1 MLLVLLVATLL
12 PSVTATCSYNSGNLT
27 SRWQV
32 VDGKITIE
40 LENKNIGK
48 HRRWTSIGF
57 GPNMEKMEVVLV
69 KIVDSVP
76 TMVTGHTTGYS
87 EPTYDSV
94 PSVELDKLSYKG
106 RRLVLRF
113 SRPLGANG
121 PRKHSLE
128 QCQKWNFAKEG
139 IIFDDEVGTH
149 TEKPPQ
155 VEICPKQCTK
165 KIFHD

>member
-1 MLLVLLVATLL
+1 
-12 PSVTATCSYNSGNLT
+12 
-27 SRWQV
+27 
-32 VDGKITIE
+32 
-40 LENKNIGK
+40 
-48 HRRWTSIGF
+48 
-57 GPNMEKMEVVLV
+57 MEVVLV

-149 TEKPPQ
+149 IEKPPQ
-155 VEICPKQCTK
+155 VEVCPKQCTK